1 MQIVKLPDRV
11 SRCLNLIG
19 GTWQEAEGASLLTIK
34 SPYSGGEIAQV
45 PLSNAQHVTEVVQ
58 AAARAFPAWRATPI
72 KERAQPLFKF
82 RELVRSEL
90 DSLSN
95 LVAIES
101 GKTLSE
107 AAAGILKGLEVVEF
121 ALSLQNSAVGG
132 ALEVS
137 RGVQCH
143 SLREPLGV
151 VAGICPF
158 NFPAMVPMWMYP
170 IAIALGNCFVLKPS
184 EKVALTSQRI
194 GQLMIAAG
202 FPAGV
207 FSIING
213 AQAAV
218 EAIVDSPEIQSV
230 GFVGSSPIARKL
242 YARTAALGKRALC
255 LGGAKNLV
263 LLAPDA
269 DPNLAISGICDSFT
283 GCAGQRCMAAS
294 LLVAI
299 GDCDQLL
306 AKIIEHAQQLRPGID
321 FGAIVDQAA
330 HARIISLIDR
340 AQTGGAK
347 IVLDGRAQAAPQGFA
362 GGNWLGATVIDHAR
376 QEMECVQTEIFGPV
390 LTIVRVNSLSQALSL
405 EHAHPYGNATSIFT
419 NSGAVA
425 RTVAEQA
432 SNGMIGINIGVPVP
446 REPFSFGGTKES
458 KFGSGDITGMSALD
472 LWSSIKKVTTKW
484 SPQSDNNWMS

>member
-1 MQIVKLPDRV
+1 MQIVKLPDRA
-11 SRCLNLIG
+11 SRCLNLVG
-19 GTWQEAEGASLLTIK
+19 GEWIEPQGAAYYTAK
-34 SPYSGGEIAQV
+34 SPYSGGDIAEV
-45 PLSNAQHVTEVVQ
+45 PLSSSEHVLRAVQ
-58 AAARAFPAWRATPI
+58 AASSAFPGWRSTPI
-72 KERAQPLFKF
+72 KERSQPLFRF
-82 RELVRSEL
+82 RELVRADLAE
-90 DSLSN
+90 LSN
-95 LVAIES
+95 LVALES
-101 GKTLSE
+101 GKTISE
-107 AAAGILKGLEVVEF
+107 AAAGINKGLEVVEF
-121 ALSLQNSAVGG
+121 ALSLQNAPIGG

-143 SLREPLGV
+143 SQREPLGV

-194 GQLMIAAG
+194 GQHMLSAG

-207 FSIING
+207 FSIVNG

-218 EAIVDSPEIQSV
+218 EALIDHPLVQSV
-230 GFVGSSPIARKL
+230 GFVGSSPVARSI
-242 YARTAALGKRALC
+242 YARTTALGKRALC

-263 LLAPDA
+263 FLAPDA
-269 DPNLAISGICDSFT
+269 DPALALSGICDSFT

-299 GDCDQLL
+299 GDCQALIDKLIARARSL
-306 AKIIEHAQQLRPGID
+306 KAGVD
-321 FGAIVDQAA
+321 FGAI
-330 HARIISLIDR
+330 IDR
-340 AQTGGAK
+340 AAHERIVSMIDRAKTEGAK
-347 IVLDGRAQAAPQGFA
+347 IVLDGRSQSAPPGFER
-362 GGNWLGATVIDHAR
+362 GNWLGATVIDYAKANM
-376 QEMECVQTEIFGPV
+376 QCVQSEIFGPV
-390 LTIVRVNSLSQALSL
+390 LTIVRVDSLSQALAL
-405 EHAHPYGNATSIFT
+405 EQAHPYGNATSVFT

-458 KFGSGDITGMSALD
+458 KFGSGDITGMSALEM
-472 LWSSIKKVTTKW
+472 WSSIKKITTKW